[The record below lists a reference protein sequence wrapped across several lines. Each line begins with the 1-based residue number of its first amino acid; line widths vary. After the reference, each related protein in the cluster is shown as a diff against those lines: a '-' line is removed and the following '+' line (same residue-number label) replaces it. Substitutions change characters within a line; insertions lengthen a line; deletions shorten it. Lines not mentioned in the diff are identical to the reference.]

1 MLEIKQV
8 TLEGKYVLLRP
19 PSINDLDGL
28 SSAAQDGEIWNNPYA
43 LFPTVNEMSE
53 YLQDLLKEEEQQ
65 QQKKTILPFIIIH
78 KQSNKIVGT
87 TRYLNI
93 DYDNHRL
100 EIGHTWIA
108 KSYRR
113 TVVNTESKLLMLQHA
128 FEKLNCIA
136 VEIRTDVLN
145 TVSRKAIERLGAKQD
160 GILRNHKI
168 MRNGRIRD
176 TVCYSI
182 IQSEWPTVKENLIQK
197 IIYYDNNY
205 EMHSINA

>member
-8 TLEGKYVLLRP
+8 ILEGKYILLRP
-19 PSINDLDGL
+19 PSNNDLEEL

-43 LFPTVNEMSE
+43 LFPTVSEMSE
-53 YLQDLLKEEEQQ
+53 YLQNLLKEEEQ
-65 QQKKTILPFIIIH
+65 QQKKTILPFIILH
-78 KQSNKIVGT
+78 KQSSKIVGT

-93 DYDNHRL
+93 DYDNYHI
-100 EIGHTWIA
+100 EIGHTWLA

-128 FEKLNCIA
+128 FENLNCIA
-136 VEIRTDVLN
+136 VEIRTDILN
-145 TVSRKAIERLGAKQD
+145 DISRKAIERLGAKQD

-182 IQSEWPTVKENLIQK
+182 IKSEWPNVKANLIQK
-197 IIYYDNNY
+197 IIDYDNNY
-205 EMHSINA
+205 K

>member
-8 TLEGKYVLLRP
+8 ILEGKYVLLRP
-19 PSINDLDGL
+19 PSNNDLEEL

-43 LFPTVNEMSE
+43 LFPTVSEMSE
-53 YLQDLLKEEEQQ
+53 YLQNLLKEEE

-78 KQSNKIVGT
+78 KQSSKIVGT

-93 DYDNHRL
+93 DYDNYHI
-100 EIGHTWIA
+100 EIGHTWLA
-108 KSYRR
+108 KSFRR

-128 FEKLNCIA
+128 FENLNSIA
-136 VEIRTDVLN
+136 VEIRTDILN
-145 TVSRKAIERLGAKQD
+145 DISRKAIERLGAKQD

-182 IQSEWPTVKENLIQK
+182 IKSEWPTVKENLLQK

-205 EMHSINA
+205 KVHSIKA